1 MANKYQLITELYR
14 TTLLS
19 VTETPQTWKA
29 FLRSACNNY
38 KCPFDE
44 QVLIYAQKPEAT
56 AVLEM
61 EKWNT
66 LFGRWV
72 NKGATGIAVF
82 EERNGR
88 SGLKYYFDVA
98 DTHESRYAKPV
109 PVWQMEQGFETF
121 VAESL
126 ENDFGTLAEKESF
139 PKAVLSAGKNLMA
152 DNISDYLAEIVNTT
166 ADVEI
171 VDRFPKLVENSISY
185 MALSRMGFPAD
196 EYIPDSAFVGIERFD
211 SVKKI
216 NCLGTAVS
224 DIAETELRVVAKTVG
239 QFFAK
244 SPDRAYDESRTEEK
258 TAEERSVAHG
268 SDIQNGE
275 RRADSQP
282 DNTRAGGN
290 ILRQIR
296 TAAEGISEGTQESG
310 IHNAENNLPAD
321 TALGGNGTERQED
334 GRTAHNE
341 NGTGTENQRENERE
355 ESSGMDSG
363 NEQFETLGRGNSPSG
378 ADLQV
383 TELPPFLS
391 EPLIEAIILDDQGRK
406 KSRQEINQFF
416 RNSKD
421 TQEKIEYMKNAYSDT
436 FVELLVD
443 NERIGYRK
451 QPDGLLMWEGSYL
464 SRTSESVFS
473 WGVVTEFFEGYM
485 EKGRHSFAF
494 GAETMP
500 NQAEQLNLFSMPL
513 ETEIT
518 NAIADEEKPIYHAQI
533 PQEVI
538 DKVLYTGERETV
550 PYAVAARYSRDILAE
565 ERIAFLKTVFQ
576 AESGFGMIHEKQQ
589 YTVWFTENGL
599 DISRGKRLRNG
610 FSRTSLSWVEI
621 DKRIETLLEEGTY
634 LSQTELEKAKAF
646 EFSDVSQRLLYLYGD
661 IDQENEENR
670 KYLPIIRG
678 IRNIS
683 GGYPVWEQEL
693 PKLLAEKSSA
703 QAIYEE
709 FQAFAE
715 AYAENRDILR
725 FHYHRV
731 GDLERDLELL
741 TLPKREFTA
750 QQDFQRQCQKFISE
764 NEVEKVLSG
773 GSSISGGKFRIY
785 SYFSYP
791 HSLQEKADFLKKEY
805 GTGGVRYKGFSEN
818 HDAKGIE
825 IKKAYDGI
833 AYDRRFLKWTDVARI
848 VESLVAFNKYMTPK
862 QLEQIPQ
869 YEKEEIAKGIYH
881 FFRSGSDLSAIPF
894 RAEDDYYTATENIVK
909 QLSDTEK
916 VKEILQTM
924 QVVLDGTDTADRHYE
939 SMRKSFETLQKYSL
953 GKFTLFNEKHRAE
966 EKIIPETGAYEEA
979 KIPNKGNSAEAVIE
993 NESRVEAMETLI
1005 GQTVVADGRSFIVES
1020 IHGDRVSLRDTTFQE
1035 STGFPIYRNEPLTFV
1050 KDHIVMEQ
1058 EPLAEVP
1065 QAIEQRFE
1073 KRNYH
1078 ITDTELGTGTPTE
1091 KYQNNI
1097 TAIRLL
1103 KELESENRLA
1113 TAEEQAV
1120 LAKYVGWGG
1129 LAECFSETNRNYAEL
1144 KSLLTEEEFSSARES
1159 TLTAFYTQPTVI
1171 KAIYR
1176 VLSQMGF
1183 ETGNILEPSCGTGNF
1198 LGLLPESM
1206 ENSRIY
1212 GVELDS
1218 ISGRIAKQLY
1228 QKADIRIQGFE
1239 NADFSDSFFDVAIGN
1254 VPFGQFKV
1262 SDKRYEKNN
1271 FLIHDYFFGKALDQ
1285 VRPGGVI
1292 AFITSKGT
1300 MDKENTAV
1308 RKYIAQRAEL
1318 LGAIRLPNNAFKAN
1332 AGTEVTSDILFLQK
1346 RDRIMDIT
1354 PDWVHTGKDENGIS
1368 MNEYFIS
1375 HSQMILGKME
1385 NVSGPFGMEAACLP
1399 FPDKSLEELLHTAVS
1414 EITGRIT
1421 DYERED
1427 LENETVSIPA
1437 DNSVRNF
1444 SYTLVDGEI
1453 YYRENSRMFQADVPK
1468 TAQSR
1473 IKGMIE
1479 LRDCVRELID
1489 MQVNDFSDE
1498 AISGQQKK
1506 LNTLYDAFTER
1517 YGLINSRGNN
1527 TAFSEDSSYFL
1538 LCSLEILDED
1548 RKLKRKADFFTK
1560 RTIRSHKAV
1569 EKTDNA
1575 TEALAVSIGEKAKV
1589 DMAYMQQLTG
1599 KSEEEIFSDLQN
1611 VIFLNPEYEE
1621 GKTAEK
1627 YLTADEYLSGNVREK
1642 LAFAR
1647 IKAQGNEILQTNV
1660 SALEQVQPKDLTAS
1674 EISVRLGATWL
1685 KPDYVKQ
1692 FVFETLSTPRWAQYN
1707 IKVHFSEITGEWR
1720 IEGKNQDR
1728 GNIKATN
1735 TFGTK
1740 RINAYSI
1747 IEETLNLKDVRIFDY
1762 HEDADG
1768 KRTAVLNKQETAIAQ
1783 SKQEA
1788 IKDAFAQW
1796 IWKDHERREDICH
1809 TYNVLFNSNRP
1820 REYDG
1825 SHIVFNGMNP
1835 EITLRKHQVNAIA
1848 HILYGGNTLLAH
1860 CVGAGKTFEMTA
1872 AAMESKRLGLCQKSM
1887 FVVPN
1892 HLTEQWAGEFLQL
1905 YPSANVLV
1913 ATKKDFETA
1922 NRKKFCG
1929 RIATGEYDAVIIGH
1943 SQFEKIPMSAE
1954 RQRIILEQQIAEI
1967 VMGIE
1972 EVKRNRGENFTIKQM
1987 EKTKKNLQAKLNKL
2001 NDQSRKDDVVTFE
2014 ELGVD
2019 RLFIDESHYYKNL
2032 FLSTKMRNVGGI
2044 AQTEAQKSTDL
2055 FMKCCYLDEITDGRG
2070 IVFATG
2076 TPISNSMV
2084 ELYTI
2089 QRYLQYGTLQ
2099 KHRLQHFDS
2108 WASNFGE
2115 TVTAIELSPEG
2126 TGYRTKTRFAKFY
2139 NLPELMSMFKN
2150 IADIQTADMIRLP
2163 VPKANYHNIALKPSE
2178 IQKEMVQELG
2188 ERAERVR
2195 NKMVDSNI
2203 DNMLLI
2209 TNDGRKLALDQR
2221 LINPM
2226 LGDSETSKATAC
2238 AENVFEIWR
2247 KTEESRS
2254 TQMIFCDLS
2263 TPKHDGNFN
2272 VYDDIKKKLTEKGIP
2287 ENEIAYIHNA
2297 KTEMQKKELFNKV
2310 REGTV
2315 RVLMGS
2321 TAKMGA
2327 GTNVQQKLIAL
2338 HHTDCPWRP
2347 SDLQQREGRIIRQGN
2362 ENEEVD
2368 IYSYVTEQ
2376 TFDSYLY
2383 QLVESKQK
2391 FISQIMTSKS
2401 PVRSAEDVDETALNY
2416 AEIKALASGNPL
2428 IKDKMNLDIEVSK
2441 LKMLKSTFL
2450 NQRYALEDK
2459 IIKFFP
2465 TEIAETK
2472 ERLAAY
2478 NEDIKTVKENTRP
2491 NVDGFT
2497 EMELKGTVYSDKKAA
2512 GTELLSLCACKVNAD
2527 RESIGRY
2534 KGLNLDLEFDKFSR
2548 TFVLGMEGKQR
2559 YKVEL
2564 GSDVFGNIQRIDNFL
2579 EALPVRENNCKQKLE
2594 ELEKQLETAKVEV
2607 KKEFEKEDELAEK
2620 SKRLEEL
2627 NVLLNEDNKKND
2639 MQEVSTEK
2647 IEKKNQ
2653 EWER

>member
-29 FLRSACNNY
+29 FLRSACNSY

-82 EERNGR
+82 EEKNGR

-109 PVWQMEQGFETF
+109 PVWQMEQAFEPF

-126 ENDFGTLAEKESF
+126 ENSFGTLAEKESF
-139 PKAVLSAGKNLMA
+139 PQAVLSAGKNLMA
-152 DNISDYLAEIVNTT
+152 DNIADYLAEIVNTT

-171 VDRFPKLVENSISY
+171 VDRFPKFVENSISY
-185 MALSRMGFPAD
+185 MALARMGFPAD
-196 EYIPDSAFVGIERFD
+196 EYIPDSAFAGIARFD

-224 DIAETELRVVAKTVG
+224 DIAETELRVIAKTVG

-244 SPDRAYDESRTEEK
+244 NRDRAYDESGTEEK

-282 DNTRAGGN
+282 DNTTAGRN
-290 ILRQIR
+290 ILREIR
-296 TAAEGISEGTQESG
+296 TAAESISEGTQESG

-341 NGTGTENQRENERE
+341 NGTGTGNQRGNERE
-355 ESSGMDSG
+355 ESFGMDSG
-363 NEQFETLGRGNSPSG
+363 NEQSEALGGGNSPSG

-391 EPLIEAIILDDQGRK
+391 EPLIRAIILDDQGRR

-421 TQEKIEYMKNAYSDT
+421 AQEKIEYMKNAYSDT

-443 NERIGYRK
+443 KERIGYRK

-485 EKGRHSFAF
+485 EKGRHSLAF

-500 NQAEQLNLFSMPL
+500 NQAEQLNLFSMPQ
-513 ETEIT
+513 TEST
-518 NAIADEEKPIYHAQI
+518 NAISDEEKPIYHAKI

-576 AESGFGMIHEKQQ
+576 AESGFGILHEKQQ

-599 DISRGKRLRNG
+599 DLSRGKRLRSG
-610 FSRTSLSWVEI
+610 FLKTSLSWTEI
-621 DKRIETLLEEGTY
+621 DERIETLLQEGTY

-709 FQAFAE
+709 FKIFSQD
-715 AYAENRDILR
+715 YAQNRDILR

-791 HSLQEKADFLKKEY
+791 HSLQEKADFLKNEY
-805 GTGGVRYKGFSEN
+805 STGGVGYKGFSEN

-833 AYDRRFLKWTDVARI
+833 AYDKRFLKWTDVARI

-881 FFRSGSDLSAIPF
+881 FFRSGSDLPAMPF

-924 QVVLDGTDTADRHYE
+924 QVVLDGTDTTDRQYE
-939 SMRKSFETLQKYSL
+939 SMQKGFEALQKYSL
-953 GKFTLFNEKHRAE
+953 GKFTLFNGKHRAE
-966 EKIIPETGAYEEA
+966 EKFVEENIIAEEPKA
-979 KIPNKGNSAEAVIE
+979 IEEKIDTENKTLEINVTESTTE
-993 NESRVEAMETLI
+993 NKVEP
-1005 GQTVVADGRSFIVES
+1005 VSES
-1020 IHGDRVSLRDTTFQE
+1020 IET
-1035 STGFPIYRNEPLTFV
+1035 EPLS
-1050 KDHIVMEQ
+1050 DE
-1058 EPLAEVP
+1058 P
-1065 QAIEQRFE
+1065 QAIEQRVE

-1129 LAECFSETNRNYAEL
+1129 LADCFSETNRNYVEL

-1171 KAIYR
+1171 RAIYR
-1176 VLSQMGF
+1176 GLSQMGF

-1262 SDKRYEKNN
+1262 SDKRYDKNN
-1271 FLIHDYFFGKALDQ
+1271 FLIHDYFFGKALDK

-1300 MDKENTAV
+1300 MDKENIAV

-1368 MNEYFIS
+1368 MNEYFVS
-1375 HSQMILGKME
+1375 NPQMILGKME

-1498 AISGQQKK
+1498 EISGQQKK

-1517 YGLINSRGNN
+1517 NGLINSRGNN

-1548 RKLKRKADFFTK
+1548 RRLKRKADLFTK

-1569 EKTDNA
+1569 EKTDSA

-1589 DMAYMQQLTG
+1589 DMAYMEHLTG

-1647 IKAQGNEILQTNV
+1647 IKAQENEILQTNV

-1796 IWKDHERREDICH
+1796 IWKDHERREDICR

-1943 SQFEKIPMSAE
+1943 SQFEKVPMSAE
-1954 RQRIILEQQIAEI
+1954 RQRTILEQQIAEI

-2044 AQTEAQKSTDL
+2044 AQTEAQKSSDL
-2055 FMKCCYLDEITDGRG
+2055 FMKCRYLDEITDGRG

-2150 IADIQTADMIRLP
+2150 IADIQTADMIKLP
-2163 VPKANYHNIALKPSE
+2163 VPKANYHNIALKPSK

-2209 TNDGRKLALDQR
+2209 
-2221 LINPM
+2221 
-2226 LGDSETSKATAC
+2226 
-2238 AENVFEIWR
+2238 
-2247 KTEESRS
+2247 
-2254 TQMIFCDLS
+2254 
-2263 TPKHDGNFN
+2263 
-2272 VYDDIKKKLTEKGIP
+2272 
-2287 ENEIAYIHNA
+2287 
-2297 KTEMQKKELFNKV
+2297 V
-2310 REGTV
+2310 R
-2315 RVLMGS
+2315 
-2321 TAKMGA
+2321 
-2327 GTNVQQKLIAL
+2327 
-2338 HHTDCPWRP
+2338 C
-2347 SDLQQREGRIIRQGN
+2347 
-2362 ENEEVD
+2362 
-2368 IYSYVTEQ
+2368 
-2376 TFDSYLY
+2376 
-2383 QLVESKQK
+2383 
-2391 FISQIMTSKS
+2391 
-2401 PVRSAEDVDETALNY
+2401 
-2416 AEIKALASGNPL
+2416 
-2428 IKDKMNLDIEVSK
+2428 
-2441 LKMLKSTFL
+2441 
-2450 NQRYALEDK
+2450 
-2459 IIKFFP
+2459 
-2465 TEIAETK
+2465 
-2472 ERLAAY
+2472 
-2478 NEDIKTVKENTRP
+2478 
-2491 NVDGFT
+2491 
-2497 EMELKGTVYSDKKAA
+2497 
-2512 GTELLSLCACKVNAD
+2512 
-2527 RESIGRY
+2527 
-2534 KGLNLDLEFDKFSR
+2534 
-2548 TFVLGMEGKQR
+2548 
-2559 YKVEL
+2559 
-2564 GSDVFGNIQRIDNFL
+2564 
-2579 EALPVRENNCKQKLE
+2579 
-2594 ELEKQLETAKVEV
+2594 
-2607 KKEFEKEDELAEK
+2607 
-2620 SKRLEEL
+2620 
-2627 NVLLNEDNKKND
+2627 
-2639 MQEVSTEK
+2639 
-2647 IEKKNQ
+2647 
-2653 EWER
+2653 

>member
-19 VTETPQTWKA
+19 VTETPQAWKA

-109 PVWQMEQGFETF
+109 PVWQMEQAFEPF

-126 ENDFGTLAEKESF
+126 ENSFGTLAEKESF
-139 PKAVLSAGKNLMA
+139 PQTVLSAGKNLMA
-152 DNISDYLAEIVNTT
+152 DNIADYLAEIVNTT

-185 MALSRMGFPAD
+185 MALARMGVSAD
-196 EYIPDSAFVGIERFD
+196 EYIPDSAFVGIARFD

-244 SPDRAYDESRTEEK
+244 NRDRAYDESRTEEK

-282 DNTRAGGN
+282 DNTTARGSLSG
-290 ILRQIR
+290 QIR
-296 TAAEGISEGTQESG
+296 TAAESISEGTQESG
-310 IHNAENNLPAD
+310 IHNAENNLPTD
-321 TALGGNGTERQED
+321 TALSGNGTERQED

-341 NGTGTENQRENERE
+341 NGTGTGNQRGNERK
-355 ESSGMDSG
+355 ESTGVDSG
-363 NEQFETLGRGNSPSG
+363 NEQFETFGGGNSPSG
-378 ADLQV
+378 ADLQI

-436 FVELLVD
+436 FVELLID
-443 NERIGYRK
+443 KERIGYWK

-485 EKGRHSFAF
+485 EKGRHSLAF

-500 NQAEQLNLFSMPL
+500 NQAEQLNLFSMPS
-513 ETEIT
+513 ETEST
-518 NAIADEEKPIYHAQI
+518 NAIADEEKPIYHAKI
-533 PQEVI
+533 PQEII

-565 ERIAFLKTVFQ
+565 ERIAFLKTAFQ

-599 DISRGKRLRNG
+599 DISQGKRLRSG
-610 FSRTSLSWVEI
+610 FLKTSLSWEEI

-646 EFSDVSQRLLYLYGD
+646 EFFDVSQRLLYLYGD

-709 FQAFAE
+709 FKIFSQD
-715 AYAENRDILR
+715 YAQNRDILR
-725 FHYHRV
+725 FHYHHV

-741 TLPKREFTA
+741 TLQKREFTA

-773 GSSISGGKFRIY
+773 GSSISGGKFRIC

-805 GTGGVRYKGFSEN
+805 GTGGVGYKGFSEN

-833 AYDRRFLKWTDVARI
+833 AYDKRFLKWTDVARI

-881 FFRSGSDLSAIPF
+881 FFRSGSDLPAMPF
-894 RAEDDYYTATENIVK
+894 RAEDDYYTATANIVK

-924 QVVLDGTDTADRHYE
+924 QVVLDGTDTADRQYE
-939 SMRKSFETLQKYSL
+939 SMRKSLENLQKYSL
-953 GKFTLFNEKHRAE
+953 GKFTLFNGKYRAE

-979 KIPNKGNSAEAVIE
+979 KIPNKENSAEAVIE
-993 NESRVEAMETLI
+993 NESRVEAMEMLI

-1020 IHGDRVSLRDTTFQE
+1020 IHGDRASLRDTTFQE

-1065 QAIEQRFE
+1065 QAIEQSVE

-1129 LAECFSETNRNYAEL
+1129 LAECFSETNRNYVEL

-1171 KAIYR
+1171 KAIYQG
-1176 VLSQMGF
+1176 LSQMGF

-1206 ENSRIY
+1206 ENSHIY

-1239 NADFSDSFFDVAIGN
+1239 DTDFSDSFFDVAIGN

-1262 SDKRYEKNN
+1262 SDKRYDKNN

-1300 MDKENTAV
+1300 MDKESTAV

-1332 AGTEVTSDILFLQK
+1332 AGTEVTSDILFLKK

-1375 HSQMILGKME
+1375 HPQMILGKME

-1399 FPDKSLEELLHTAVS
+1399 FPDKSLEELLHIAVS

-1506 LNTLYDAFTER
+1506 LNMLYDAFTER

-1548 RKLKRKADFFTK
+1548 RRLKRKADLFTK

-1569 EKTDNA
+1569 EKTDSA
-1575 TEALAVSIGEKAKV
+1575 TEALAVSIGEKVKV

-1599 KSEEEIFSDLQN
+1599 KSEEELFSDLQN

-1647 IKAQGNEILQTNV
+1647 IKAQENEILQTNV

-1796 IWKDHERREDICH
+1796 IWKDHERREDICR

-1954 RQRIILEQQIAEI
+1954 RQRTILDQQIAEI

-1987 EKTKKNLQAKLNKL
+1987 EKTRKSLQAKLNKL

-2044 AQTEAQKSTDL
+2044 AQTEAQKSSDL
-2055 FMKCCYLDEITDGRG
+2055 FMKCRYLDEITGGRG

-2247 KTEESRS
+2247 KTEVSRS

-2263 TPKHDGNFN
+2263 TPKNDGSFN
-2272 VYDDIKKKLTEKGIP
+2272 IYDDIKNKLIQKGIP

-2310 REGTV
+2310 REGNV

-2338 HHTDCPWRP
+2338 HHTACPWRP

-2362 ENEEVD
+2362 ENEEIE

-2441 LKMLKSTFL
+2441 LKMLKATFL

-2459 IIKFFP
+2459 IIKYFP
-2465 TEIAETK
+2465 VEIAETK

-2491 NVDGFT
+2491 NVDGFIP
-2497 EMELKGTVYSDKKAA
+2497 MELKGTVYSNKKVA
-2512 GTELLSLCACKVNAD
+2512 GTELLSICTCKVNAG
-2527 RESIGRY
+2527 RESIGSY
-2534 KGLNLDLEFDKFSR
+2534 KGLRLDLEFDKFSR
-2548 TFVLGMEGKQR
+2548 TFVIGMEGKQR

-2627 NVLLNEDNKKND
+2627 NVLLNEDNKKVLV
-2639 MQEVSTEK
+2639 EEK
-2647 IEKKNQ
+2647 AEKQKLPAY
-2653 EWER
+2653 ER

>member
-19 VTETPQTWKA
+19 VTETPQAWKA

-82 EERNGR
+82 EEKNGR

-109 PVWQMEQGFETF
+109 PVWQMEQAFEAY

-126 ENDFGTLAEKESF
+126 ENNFGTLAEKESF
-139 PKAVLSAGKNLMA
+139 PQAVLSAGKNLMA
-152 DNISDYLAEIVNTT
+152 NNIADYLAEIVNTT
-166 ADVEI
+166 AAVEI

-185 MALSRMGFPAD
+185 MALARMGFPAD
-196 EYIPDSAFVGIERFD
+196 EYIPDSAFAGIEHFD
-211 SVKKI
+211 SVRKI

-224 DIAETELRVVAKTVG
+224 DIAETELRVIAKTITR
-239 QFFAK
+239 FFAK
-244 SPDRAYDESRTEEK
+244 NRDRAYDESRTEEK

-268 SDIQNGE
+268 SDIQDGE

-282 DNTRAGGN
+282 DDTAAGGS
-290 ILRQIR
+290 LSGQIH
-296 TAAEGISEGTQESG
+296 TAAESISEGTQESG

-341 NGTGTENQRENERE
+341 NGTGTENQRGNERK
-355 ESSGMDSG
+355 ESTGVDSG
-363 NEQFETLGRGNSPSG
+363 NEQFETFGGGNSPSG
-378 ADLQV
+378 VDLQV

-391 EPLIEAIILDDQGRK
+391 EPLIRAIILDDQGRK

-416 RNSKD
+416 RNTKD

-436 FVELLVD
+436 FVELLID
-443 NERIGYRK
+443 KERIGYRK

-485 EKGRHSFAF
+485 EKGRHSLAF

-500 NQAEQLNLFSMPL
+500 NQAEQLNLFSMPS

-518 NAIADEEKPIYHAQI
+518 NVIADEEKPIYHAKI

-565 ERIAFLKTVFQ
+565 ERVAFLKTVFQ
-576 AESGFGMIHEKQQ
+576 AESGFGILHEKQQ

-599 DISRGKRLRNG
+599 DISQGKRLRSG
-610 FSRTSLSWVEI
+610 FLKTSLSWAEI

-709 FQAFAE
+709 FKIFSQD
-715 AYAENRDILR
+715 YAQNRDILR

-805 GTGGVRYKGFSEN
+805 GTGGVGYKGFSEN

-881 FFRSGSDLSAIPF
+881 FFRRGSDLPAIPF
-894 RAEDDYYTATENIVK
+894 RAEEDYYTATENMVK

-924 QVVLDGTDTADRHYE
+924 RVVLDGTDTADRHYE
-939 SMRKSFETLQKYSL
+939 SMQKSFEALQKYSL
-953 GKFTLFNEKHRAE
+953 EKFTLFNGKHRAE
-966 EKIIPETGAYEEA
+966 EKIIPETGAHEET
-979 KIPNKGNSAEAVIE
+979 KIPNKENSVEAVIE

-1020 IHGDRVSLRDTTFQE
+1020 IHGDRASLRDTTFQE

-1065 QAIEQRFE
+1065 QAIEQRAE

-1129 LAECFSETNRNYAEL
+1129 LAECFSETNRNYGEL

-1176 VLSQMGF
+1176 GLSQMGF

-1262 SDKRYEKNN
+1262 SDKRYDKNN
-1271 FLIHDYFFGKALDQ
+1271 FLIHDYFFGKALDK

-1375 HSQMILGKME
+1375 HPQMILGKME

-1796 IWKDHERREDICH
+1796 IWKDHERREDICR

-1954 RQRIILEQQIAEI
+1954 RQRTILEQQIAEI

-2044 AQTEAQKSTDL
+2044 AQTEAQKSSDL
-2055 FMKCCYLDEITDGRG
+2055 FMKCRYLDEITGGRG

-2150 IADIQTADMIRLP
+2150 IADIQTADMIKLP
-2163 VPKANYHNIALKPSE
+2163 VPKAKYHNIALKPSE
-2178 IQKEMVQELG
+2178 LQKEMVQELG

-2247 KTEESRS
+2247 KTAESKS

-2263 TPKHDGNFN
+2263 TPKNDGSFN
-2272 VYDDIKKKLTEKGIP
+2272 IYDDIKNKLIQKGIP

-2459 IIKFFP
+2459 IIKYFP
-2465 TEIAETK
+2465 VEIAETK

-2497 EMELKGTVYSDKKAA
+2497 PMELKGTVYSDKKAA

-2527 RESIGRY
+2527 RESIGSY
-2534 KGLNLDLEFDKFSR
+2534 KGLRLDLEFDKFSR
-2548 TFVLGMEGKQR
+2548 TFILGMEGKQR

-2564 GSDVFGNIQRIDNFL
+2564 GSDVFGNIQRMDNFL

-2607 KKEFEKEDELAEK
+2607 TKEFEKEDELAEK

-2627 NVLLNEDNKKND
+2627 NVLLNEDNKKVLV
-2639 MQEVSTEK
+2639 EEK
-2647 IEKKNQ
+2647 AEKQKLPAY
-2653 EWER
+2653 ER

>member
-19 VTETPQTWKA
+19 VTETPQAWKA

-38 KCPFDE
+38 KCSFDE

-126 ENDFGTLAEKESF
+126 ENNFGTLAEKESF
-139 PKAVLSAGKNLMA
+139 PQAVLSAGKNLMA
-152 DNISDYLAEIVNTT
+152 DNIADYLAEIVNTT

-185 MALSRMGFPAD
+185 MALARMGVSAD
-196 EYIPDSAFVGIERFD
+196 EYIPDSAFAGIARFD

-244 SPDRAYDESRTEEK
+244 NRDRAYDESRTEEK

-296 TAAEGISEGTQESG
+296 TTSESISEGTQESG
-310 IHNAENNLPAD
+310 IHNSENDLPTD
-321 TALGGNGTERQED
+321 TALGENGTERQDD

-341 NGTGTENQRENERE
+341 NGTGTENQRGNERE
-355 ESSGMDSG
+355 ESFGVGGG
-363 NEQFETLGRGNSPSG
+363 NEQSETFGGGNSPSG

-406 KSRQEINQFF
+406 KSRQAINQFF
-416 RNSKD
+416 RNTKD

-443 NERIGYRK
+443 KERIGYRK

-473 WGVVTEFFEGYM
+473 WGMVTEFYEGYT
-485 EKGRHSFAF
+485 EKGRHSLSF

-500 NQAEQLNLFSMPL
+500 NQAEQLDLFSMPTIT
-513 ETEIT
+513 ET
-518 NAIADEEKPIYHAQI
+518 HAENNTSAETQQPLFNI
-533 PQEVI
+533 QTPQEVI
-538 DKVLYTGERETV
+538 DKALYTGESETV
-550 PYAVAARYSRDILAE
+550 PYSVVSKYSSNVSHE
-565 ERIAFLKTVFQ
+565 ERIRLLKIAFKPDT
-576 AESGFGMIHEKQQ
+576 GFGIVHENQK
-589 YTVWFTENGL
+589 YTVWFNDNGL
-599 DISRGKRLRNG
+599 DISQGKRLQGG
-610 FSRTSLSWVEI
+610 FLKTSLSWVEM
-621 DKRIETLLEEGTY
+621 DKRIETLLQEGTY
-634 LSQTELEKAKAF
+634 LSQTELDKTKAF
-646 EFSDVSQRLLYLYGD
+646 EFLDISKRLLYICSD
-661 IDQENEENR
+661 IDHDNEENR
-670 KYLPIIRG
+670 KYLPIING
-678 IRNIS
+678 IQRIS

-693 PKLLAEKSSA
+693 PKLLAEESSA

-709 FQAFAE
+709 FKIFSQD
-715 AYAENRDILR
+715 YAQNRDILR
-725 FHYHRV
+725 FHYHHV

-741 TLPKREFTA
+741 TLQKREFTA

-773 GSSISGGKFRIY
+773 GSSISGGKFRIC

-805 GTGGVRYKGFSEN
+805 GTGGVGYKGFSEN

-833 AYDRRFLKWTDVARI
+833 AYDKRFLKWTDVARI

-881 FFRSGSDLSAIPF
+881 FFRSGSDLPAMPF
-894 RAEDDYYTATENIVK
+894 RAEDDYYTATANIVK

-924 QVVLDGTDTADRHYE
+924 QVVLDGTDTADRQYE
-939 SMRKSFETLQKYSL
+939 SMRKSLENLQKYSL
-953 GKFTLFNEKHRAE
+953 GKFTLFNGKYRAE

-979 KIPNKGNSAEAVIE
+979 KIPNKENSAEAVIE
-993 NESRVEAMETLI
+993 NESRVEAMEMLI

-1020 IHGDRVSLRDTTFQE
+1020 IHGDRASLRDTTFQE

-1065 QAIEQRFE
+1065 QAIEQRVE

-1097 TAIRLL
+1097 AAIRLL

-1129 LAECFSETNRNYAEL
+1129 LAECFSETNRNYVEL

-1171 KAIYR
+1171 KAIYQG
-1176 VLSQMGF
+1176 LSQMGF

-1206 ENSRIY
+1206 ENSHIY

-1239 NADFSDSFFDVAIGN
+1239 DTDFSDSFFDVAIGN

-1262 SDKRYEKNN
+1262 SDKRYDKNN

-1300 MDKENTAV
+1300 MDKESTAV

-1332 AGTEVTSDILFLQK
+1332 AGTEVTSDILFLKK

-1375 HSQMILGKME
+1375 HPQMILGKME

-1399 FPDKSLEELLHTAVS
+1399 FPDKSLEELLHIAVS

-1506 LNTLYDAFTER
+1506 LNTLYDAFTEK

-1548 RKLKRKADFFTK
+1548 RRLKRKADLFTK

-1569 EKTDNA
+1569 EKTDSA

-1642 LAFAR
+1642 LAFAK
-1647 IKAQGNEILQTNV
+1647 IKVQENEILQTNV

-1762 HEDADG
+1762 HKDADG

-1796 IWKDHERREDICH
+1796 IWKDHERREDICR

-1954 RQRIILEQQIAEI
+1954 RQRTILEQQIAEI

-1987 EKTKKNLQAKLNKL
+1987 EKTRKSLQAKLNKL

-2044 AQTEAQKSTDL
+2044 AQTEAQKSSDL
-2055 FMKCCYLDEITDGRG
+2055 FMKCRYLDEITGGRG

-2247 KTEESRS
+2247 KTEVSRS

-2263 TPKHDGNFN
+2263 TPKNDGSFN
-2272 VYDDIKKKLTEKGIP
+2272 IYDDIKNKLIQKGIP

-2310 REGTV
+2310 REGNV

-2362 ENEEVD
+2362 ENEEIE

-2441 LKMLKSTFL
+2441 LKMLKATFL

-2459 IIKFFP
+2459 IIKYFP
-2465 TEIAETK
+2465 VEIAETK

-2491 NVDGFT
+2491 NVDGFIP
-2497 EMELKGTVYSDKKAA
+2497 MELKGTVYSNKKVA
-2512 GTELLSLCACKVNAD
+2512 GTELLSICTCKVNAG
-2527 RESIGRY
+2527 RESIGSY
-2534 KGLNLDLEFDKFSR
+2534 KGLRLDLEFDKFSR
-2548 TFVLGMEGKQR
+2548 TFVIGMEGKQR

-2627 NVLLNEDNKKND
+2627 NVLLNEDNKKVLV
-2639 MQEVSTEK
+2639 EEK
-2647 IEKKNQ
+2647 AEKQKLPVY
-2653 EWER
+2653 ER

>member
-19 VTETPQTWKA
+19 VTETPQAWKA

-109 PVWQMEQGFETF
+109 PVWQMEQGFEAYVT
-121 VAESL
+121 ESL
-126 ENDFGTLAEKESF
+126 ENSFGTLAEKESF
-139 PKAVLSAGKNLMA
+139 PQAVLSAGKNLMA
-152 DNISDYLAEIVNTT
+152 DNIADYLAEIVNTT

-185 MALSRMGFPAD
+185 MALARMGVSAD
-196 EYIPDSAFVGIERFD
+196 EYIPDSAFAGIARFD

-224 DIAETELRVVAKTVG
+224 DIAETELRVIAKTVG

-244 SPDRAYDESRTEEK
+244 NRDRAYDESRTEEK

-282 DNTRAGGN
+282 DNTTAGGN
-290 ILRQIR
+290 ILGQIR

-341 NGTGTENQRENERE
+341 NGTEAGNQRGNERE

-363 NEQFETLGRGNSPSG
+363 NEQFEAFGGGNSPSG

-391 EPLIEAIILDDQGRK
+391 EPLIRAIILDDQGRR

-451 QPDGLLMWEGSYL
+451 QSDGLLMWEGSYL

-485 EKGRHSFAF
+485 EKGRHSLAF

-500 NQAEQLNLFSMPL
+500 NQAEQLDIFSML
-513 ETEIT
+513 TITDTSAENSISTEMSVV
-518 NAIADEEKPIYHAQI
+518 YHAKI

-538 DKVLYTGERETV
+538 DKALYTGESETV

-576 AESGFGMIHEKQQ
+576 AESGFGILHEKQQ

-610 FSRTSLSWVEI
+610 FSRTSLSWADM
-621 DKRIETLLEEGTY
+621 DKRIETLLQEGTY
-634 LSQTELEKAKAF
+634 LSREEMEKAKAF

-709 FQAFAE
+709 FKIFSQD
-715 AYAENRDILR
+715 YDQNRDILR

-773 GSSISGGKFRIY
+773 GSSISGGKLRIY

-805 GTGGVRYKGFSEN
+805 GTGGVGYKGLSEN

-881 FFRSGSDLSAIPF
+881 FFRSGSDLPAIPF

-924 QVVLDGTDTADRHYE
+924 RVVLDGTDTTDRHYE
-939 SMRKSFETLQKYSL
+939 SMQRSFENLQKYSI
-953 GKFTLFNEKHRAE
+953 GKFTLFNGNHRVE
-966 EKIIPETGAYEEA
+966 EKTVAENTVTEEPRVTEEKEDVENSILEPDTGEIISESVEKETFIDEVQATE
-979 KIPNKGNSAEAVIE
+979 
-993 NESRVEAMETLI
+993 
-1005 GQTVVADGRSFIVES
+1005 QTV
-1020 IHGDRVSLRDTTFQE
+1020 
-1035 STGFPIYRNEPLTFV
+1035 
-1050 KDHIVMEQ
+1050 
-1058 EPLAEVP
+1058 
-1065 QAIEQRFE
+1065 E

-1129 LAECFSETNRNYAEL
+1129 LADCFSETNRNYGEL

-1262 SDKRYEKNN
+1262 SDKRYDKNN
-1271 FLIHDYFFGKALDQ
+1271 FLIHDYFFGKALDK

-1375 HSQMILGKME
+1375 HPQMILGKME

-1517 YGLINSRGNN
+1517 YGLLNSRGNN

-1569 EKTDNA
+1569 EKTDSA

-1647 IKAQGNEILQTNV
+1647 IKAQENEILQTNV

-1825 SHIVFNGMNP
+1825 RHIVFNGMNP

-1905 YPSANVLV
+1905 YPSANILV

-1954 RQRIILEQQIAEI
+1954 RQRTILEQQIAEI

-1987 EKTKKNLQAKLNKL
+1987 EKTRKSLQAKLNKL

-2014 ELGVD
+2014 ELGAD

-2044 AQTEAQKSTDL
+2044 AQTEAQKSSDL
-2055 FMKCCYLDEITDGRG
+2055 FMKCRYLDEITGGRG

-2126 TGYRTKTRFAKFY
+2126 YT
-2139 NLPELMSMFKN
+2139 L
-2150 IADIQTADMIRLP
+2150 
-2163 VPKANYHNIALKPSE
+2163 V
-2178 IQKEMVQELG
+2178 
-2188 ERAERVR
+2188 
-2195 NKMVDSNI
+2195 
-2203 DNMLLI
+2203 
-2209 TNDGRKLALDQR
+2209 GR
-2221 LINPM
+2221 
-2226 LGDSETSKATAC
+2226 
-2238 AENVFEIWR
+2238 
-2247 KTEESRS
+2247 
-2254 TQMIFCDLS
+2254 
-2263 TPKHDGNFN
+2263 
-2272 VYDDIKKKLTEKGIP
+2272 
-2287 ENEIAYIHNA
+2287 
-2297 KTEMQKKELFNKV
+2297 
-2310 REGTV
+2310 
-2315 RVLMGS
+2315 
-2321 TAKMGA
+2321 
-2327 GTNVQQKLIAL
+2327 
-2338 HHTDCPWRP
+2338 
-2347 SDLQQREGRIIRQGN
+2347 
-2362 ENEEVD
+2362 
-2368 IYSYVTEQ
+2368 
-2376 TFDSYLY
+2376 
-2383 QLVESKQK
+2383 
-2391 FISQIMTSKS
+2391 
-2401 PVRSAEDVDETALNY
+2401 
-2416 AEIKALASGNPL
+2416 
-2428 IKDKMNLDIEVSK
+2428 
-2441 LKMLKSTFL
+2441 
-2450 NQRYALEDK
+2450 
-2459 IIKFFP
+2459 
-2465 TEIAETK
+2465 
-2472 ERLAAY
+2472 
-2478 NEDIKTVKENTRP
+2478 
-2491 NVDGFT
+2491 
-2497 EMELKGTVYSDKKAA
+2497 
-2512 GTELLSLCACKVNAD
+2512 
-2527 RESIGRY
+2527 
-2534 KGLNLDLEFDKFSR
+2534 
-2548 TFVLGMEGKQR
+2548 
-2559 YKVEL
+2559 
-2564 GSDVFGNIQRIDNFL
+2564 
-2579 EALPVRENNCKQKLE
+2579 
-2594 ELEKQLETAKVEV
+2594 
-2607 KKEFEKEDELAEK
+2607 
-2620 SKRLEEL
+2620 
-2627 NVLLNEDNKKND
+2627 
-2639 MQEVSTEK
+2639 
-2647 IEKKNQ
+2647 
-2653 EWER
+2653 

>member
-19 VTETPQTWKA
+19 VTETPQAWKA

-82 EERNGR
+82 EEKNGR

-98 DTHESRYAKPV
+98 DTHESRHAKPV
-109 PVWQMEQGFETF
+109 PIWQMEQAFETS

-126 ENDFGTLAEKESF
+126 ENNFGTLAEKESF
-139 PKAVLSAGKNLMA
+139 PQAVLSASKNLMA
-152 DNISDYLAEIVNTT
+152 DNIADYLVELVNTT
-166 ADVEI
+166 ADVET
-171 VDRFPKLVENSISY
+171 VDSFPKLVENSISY
-185 MALSRMGFPAD
+185 MALCRMGFPAD
-196 EYIPDSAFVGIERFD
+196 EYIPDSAFAGIEHFD
-211 SVKKI
+211 SVRKI

-224 DIAETELRVVAKTVG
+224 DIAEIELRVVARTVG

-244 SPDRAYDESRTEEK
+244 NRDRAYDESRTEEK
-258 TAEERSVAHG
+258 AAEERSVAHG

-275 RRADSQP
+275 RRADSKS
-282 DNTRAGGN
+282 DNTTAGGN

-296 TAAEGISEGTQESG
+296 TVAESISEGTQESG
-310 IHNAENNLPAD
+310 IYNAENNLSVD
-321 TALGGNGTERQED
+321 TALSGNGTERQED
-334 GRTAHNE
+334 VRTDYDE
-341 NGTGTENQRENERE
+341 NGTGAENHRGNERE
-355 ESSGMDSG
+355 ESFGMDSS
-363 NEQFETLGRGNSPSG
+363 NEQSETFRGGNSPSG

-383 TELPPFLS
+383 TELPSFLS
-391 EPLIEAIILDDQGRK
+391 EPLIRAIILDDRGRN

-416 RNSKD
+416 RKTKD

-436 FVELLVD
+436 FTELLVD

-473 WGVVTEFFEGYM
+473 WGIVTEFFEGYT
-485 EKGRHSFAF
+485 EKGSHSLSF

-500 NQAEQLNLFSMPL
+500 NQAEQLDLFSMPMANEDTNTTVV
-513 ETEIT
+513 ETQPLF
-518 NAIADEEKPIYHAQI
+518 NVQI

-538 DKVLYTGERETV
+538 DKALYTGESETV
-550 PYAVAARYSRDILAE
+550 PYSVISKYSNNVSQE
-565 ERIAFLKTVFQ
+565 ERIRLLKTAFKPDT
-576 AESGFGMIHEKQQ
+576 GFGIIHEKEK
-589 YTVWFTENGL
+589 YTAWFTEDGL
-599 DISRGKRLRNG
+599 EVSQGKRLRNNALL
-610 FSRTSLSWVEI
+610 RESLSWAEM
-621 DKRIETLLEEGTY
+621 DERIETLLQEGTY

-646 EFSDVSQRLLYLYGD
+646 EFLDISKRLLYICSD
-661 IDQENEENR
+661 IDHDNEENR
-670 KYLPIIRG
+670 KYLPIING
-678 IRNIS
+678 IQRIS

-693 PKLLAEKSSA
+693 PKLLAEKTSA

-709 FQAFAE
+709 FQTFAE

-731 GDLERDLELL
+731 GELERDLELL

-750 QQDFQRQCQKFISE
+750 QQDFQRQCPKFISE
-764 NEVEKVLSG
+764 NEVEEVLSG

-791 HSLQEKADFLKKEY
+791 HSLQEKANFLKNEY
-805 GTGGVRYKGFSEN
+805 GTGGVGYQGFSEN
-818 HDAKGIE
+818 HDSKGIE
-825 IKKAYDGI
+825 IEKSYDGI
-833 AYDRRFLKWTDVARI
+833 MYDRRFLKWTDVAKI
-848 VESLVAFNKYMTPK
+848 VESMVAFNKYMTPK

-869 YEKEEIAKGIYH
+869 YEKEQIAIGIYH
-881 FFRSGSDLSAIPF
+881 FFKSGVVSTAMPF
-894 RAEDDYYTATENIVK
+894 HAEDDYYTATANIIN
-909 QLSDTEK
+909 QLSDKEK
-916 VKEILQTM
+916 VKEVLQTM
-924 QVVLDGTDTADRHYE
+924 QGVLGGTDTTDRHYE
-939 SMRKSFETLQKYSL
+939 SMQKSFENLQKYSL
-953 GKFTLFNEKHRAE
+953 GKFTLFNGKHRAE
-966 EKIIPETGAYEEA
+966 EKIVTENVITEESKSVEEKPDTDNNISEINVTESTTENKVEPVSEPTETEPLLDE
-979 KIPNKGNSAEAVIE
+979 PQLTE
-993 NESRVEAMETLI
+993 
-1005 GQTVVADGRSFIVES
+1005 QTVER
-1020 IHGDRVSLRDTTFQE
+1020 LN
-1035 STGFPIYRNEPLTFV
+1035 YR
-1050 KDHIVMEQ
+1050 
-1058 EPLAEVP
+1058 
-1065 QAIEQRFE
+1065 
-1073 KRNYH
+1073 
-1078 ITDTELGTGTPTE
+1078 ITDNELGIGTPTE

-1097 TAIRLL
+1097 AAIRLL

-1129 LAECFSETNRNYAEL
+1129 LADCFSETNRNYVEL
-1144 KSLLTEEEFSSARES
+1144 KSLLTEDEFSSARES
-1159 TLTAFYTQPTVI
+1159 TLTAFYTQPMVI
-1171 KAIYR
+1171 KAIYQ

-1198 LGLLPESM
+1198 MGLLPESM
-1206 ENSRIY
+1206 ENSCIY

-1218 ISGRIAKQLY
+1218 ISGRMAKQLY

-1239 NADFSDSFFDVAIGN
+1239 NTDFSDSFFDVAIGN

-1262 SDKRYEKNN
+1262 SDKRYDKNN
-1271 FLIHDYFFGKALDQ
+1271 FLIHDYFFGKALDK

-1332 AGTEVTSDILFLQK
+1332 AGTEVTSDIIFLQK

-1354 PDWVHTGKDENGIS
+1354 PDWVHTGKDENGIP
-1368 MNEYFIS
+1368 MNEYFVS
-1375 HSQMILGKME
+1375 NSQMILGTME
-1385 NVSGPFGMEAACLP
+1385 NVSGQFGTETACLP

-1414 EITGRIT
+1414 NITGRIT

-1427 LENETVSIPA
+1427 LDNEDNFLPA
-1437 DNSVRNF
+1437 DENVRNF

-1453 YYRENSRMFQADVPK
+1453 YYRENSRMFRSDAPK

-1498 AISGQQKK
+1498 AISEQQKK
-1506 LNTLYDAFTER
+1506 LNTLYDAFTEK

-1538 LCSLEILDED
+1538 LCSLEILDEEG
-1548 RKLKRKADFFTK
+1548 RLKRKADFFTK
-1560 RTIRSHKAV
+1560 RTIQSHKAV
-1569 EKTDNA
+1569 EKTESA

-1589 DMAYMQQLTG
+1589 DMAYMEHLTG
-1599 KSEEEIFSDLQN
+1599 KSEEEIFSDLRN
-1611 VIFLNPEYEE
+1611 VIFLNPLYSNTSSE
-1621 GKTAEK
+1621 EK

-1642 LAFAR
+1642 LAFAKV
-1647 IKAQGNEILQTNV
+1647 KAQENEVFQVNV

-1692 FVFETLSTPRWAQYN
+1692 FVFETLSTPRWGQYN

-1905 YPSANVLV
+1905 YPSANILV

-1929 RIATGEYDAVIIGH
+1929 RIATGDYDAVIIGH

-1954 RQRIILEQQIAEI
+1954 RQRTILEQQIAEI

-1987 EKTKKNLQAKLNKL
+1987 EKTRKSLQTKLNKL

-2044 AQTEAQKSTDL
+2044 VQTEAQKSSDL
-2055 FMKCCYLDEITDGRG
+2055 FMKCRYLDEITDGRG
-2070 IVFATG
+2070 VVFATG

-2099 KHRLQHFDS
+2099 KHKLQHFDS

-2150 IADIQTADMIRLP
+2150 IADIQTADMIKLP

-2238 AENVFEIWR
+2238 AENVFEIWK
-2247 KTEESRS
+2247 KTAENRS

-2263 TPKHDGNFN
+2263 TPKNDGSFN
-2272 VYDDIKKKLTEKGIP
+2272 VYDDIKKKLKEKGIP

-2315 RVLMGS
+2315 RVLIGS

-2338 HHTDCPWRP
+2338 HHIDCPWRP

-2362 ENEEVD
+2362 ENKEVD

-2450 NQRYALEDK
+2450 NQKYALEDK

-2465 TEIAETK
+2465 TEIAEAR
-2472 ERLAAY
+2472 ERLVSY
-2478 NEDIKTVKENTRP
+2478 GEDIKTVKENTRP
-2491 NVDGFT
+2491 NADGFT
-2497 EMELKGTVYSDKKAA
+2497 PMELKGTVYNDKKEA
-2512 GTELLSLCACKVNAD
+2512 GTELLSICSSKVNAD
-2527 RESIGRY
+2527 RESIGNY
-2534 KGLNLDLEFDKFSR
+2534 KGLHLDLEFDKFSR

-2564 GSDVFGNIQRIDNFL
+2564 GNDVFGNIQRIDNFL

-2607 KKEFEKEDELAEK
+2607 KKEFEKEDELNQK

-2627 NVLLNEDNKKND
+2627 NVLLNEDNKKTVAP
-2639 MQEVSTEK
+2639 EVDTEK
-2647 IEKKNQ
+2647 SEKKNQ
-2653 EWER
+2653 ERER

>member
-19 VTETPQTWKA
+19 VTETPQAWKA

-38 KCPFDE
+38 KCSFDE

-126 ENDFGTLAEKESF
+126 ENNFGTLAEKESF
-139 PKAVLSAGKNLMA
+139 PQAVLSAGKNLMA
-152 DNISDYLAEIVNTT
+152 DNIADYLAEIVNTT

-185 MALSRMGFPAD
+185 MALARMGVSAD
-196 EYIPDSAFVGIERFD
+196 EYIPDSAFAGIARFD

-244 SPDRAYDESRTEEK
+244 NRDRAYDESRTEEK

-296 TAAEGISEGTQESG
+296 TTSESISEGTQESG
-310 IHNAENNLPAD
+310 IHNSENDLPTD
-321 TALGGNGTERQED
+321 TALGENGTERQDD

-341 NGTGTENQRENERE
+341 NGTGTENQRGNERE
-355 ESSGMDSG
+355 ESFGVGGG
-363 NEQFETLGRGNSPSG
+363 NEQSETFGGGNSPSG

-406 KSRQEINQFF
+406 KSRQAINQFF
-416 RNSKD
+416 RNTKD

-443 NERIGYRK
+443 KERIGYRK

-473 WGVVTEFFEGYM
+473 WGMVTEFYEGYT
-485 EKGRHSFAF
+485 EKGRHSLSF

-500 NQAEQLNLFSMPL
+500 NQAEQLDLFSMPTIT
-513 ETEIT
+513 ET
-518 NAIADEEKPIYHAQI
+518 HAENNTSAETQQPLFNI
-533 PQEVI
+533 QTPQEVI
-538 DKVLYTGERETV
+538 DKALYTGESETV
-550 PYAVAARYSRDILAE
+550 PYSVVSKYSSNVSHE
-565 ERIAFLKTVFQ
+565 ERIRLLKIAFKPDT
-576 AESGFGMIHEKQQ
+576 GFGIVHENQK
-589 YTVWFTENGL
+589 YTVWFNDNGL
-599 DISRGKRLRNG
+599 DISQGKRLQGG
-610 FSRTSLSWVEI
+610 FLKTSLSWVEM
-621 DKRIETLLEEGTY
+621 DKRIETLLQEGTY
-634 LSQTELEKAKAF
+634 LSQTELDKTKAF
-646 EFSDVSQRLLYLYGD
+646 EFLDISKRLLYICSD
-661 IDQENEENR
+661 IDHDNEENR
-670 KYLPIIRG
+670 KYLPIING
-678 IRNIS
+678 IQRIS

-693 PKLLAEKSSA
+693 PKLLAEESSA

-709 FQAFAE
+709 FKIFSQD
-715 AYAENRDILR
+715 YAQNRDILR
-725 FHYHRV
+725 FHYHHV

-741 TLPKREFTA
+741 TLQKREFTA

-773 GSSISGGKFRIY
+773 GSSISGGKFRIC

-805 GTGGVRYKGFSEN
+805 GTGGVGYKGFSEN

-833 AYDRRFLKWTDVARI
+833 AYDKRFLKWTDVARI

-881 FFRSGSDLSAIPF
+881 FFRSGSDLPAMPF
-894 RAEDDYYTATENIVK
+894 RAEDDYYTATANIVK

-924 QVVLDGTDTADRHYE
+924 QVVLDGTDTADRQYE
-939 SMRKSFETLQKYSL
+939 SMRKSLENLQKYSL
-953 GKFTLFNEKHRAE
+953 GKFTLFNGKYRAE

-979 KIPNKGNSAEAVIE
+979 KIPNKENSAEAVIE
-993 NESRVEAMETLI
+993 NESRVEAMEMLI

-1020 IHGDRVSLRDTTFQE
+1020 IHGDRASLRDTTFQE

-1065 QAIEQRFE
+1065 QAIEQRVE

-1129 LAECFSETNRNYAEL
+1129 LAECFSETNRNYVEL

-1171 KAIYR
+1171 KAIYQG
-1176 VLSQMGF
+1176 LSQMGF

-1206 ENSRIY
+1206 ENSHIY

-1239 NADFSDSFFDVAIGN
+1239 DTDFSDSFFDVAIGN

-1262 SDKRYEKNN
+1262 SDKRYDKNN

-1300 MDKENTAV
+1300 MDKESTAV

-1332 AGTEVTSDILFLQK
+1332 AGTEVTSDILFLKK

-1375 HSQMILGKME
+1375 HPQMILGKME

-1399 FPDKSLEELLHTAVS
+1399 FPDKSLEELLHIAVS

-1506 LNTLYDAFTER
+1506 LNTLYDAFTEK

-1548 RKLKRKADFFTK
+1548 RRLKRKADLFTK

-1569 EKTDNA
+1569 EKTDSA

-1599 KSEEEIFSDLQN
+1599 KSEEEIFSDLQK

-1642 LAFAR
+1642 LAFAK
-1647 IKAQGNEILQTNV
+1647 IKVQENEILQTNV

-1762 HEDADG
+1762 HKDADG

-1796 IWKDHERREDICH
+1796 IWKDHERREDICR

-1954 RQRIILEQQIAEI
+1954 RQRTILEQQIAEI

-1987 EKTKKNLQAKLNKL
+1987 EKTRKSLQAKLNKL

-2044 AQTEAQKSTDL
+2044 AQTEAQKSSDL
-2055 FMKCCYLDEITDGRG
+2055 FMKCRYLDEITGGRG

-2247 KTEESRS
+2247 KTEVSRS

-2263 TPKHDGNFN
+2263 TPKNDGSFN
-2272 VYDDIKKKLTEKGIP
+2272 IYDDIKNKLIQKGIP

-2310 REGTV
+2310 REGNV

-2362 ENEEVD
+2362 ENEEIE

-2441 LKMLKSTFL
+2441 LKMLKATFL

-2459 IIKFFP
+2459 IIKYFP
-2465 TEIAETK
+2465 VEIAETK

-2491 NVDGFT
+2491 NVDGFIP
-2497 EMELKGTVYSDKKAA
+2497 MELKGTVYSNKKVA
-2512 GTELLSLCACKVNAD
+2512 GTELLSICTCKVNAG
-2527 RESIGRY
+2527 RESIGSY
-2534 KGLNLDLEFDKFSR
+2534 KGLRLDLEFDKFSR
-2548 TFVLGMEGKQR
+2548 TFVIGMEGKQR

-2627 NVLLNEDNKKND
+2627 NVLLNEDNKKVLV
-2639 MQEVSTEK
+2639 EEK
-2647 IEKKNQ
+2647 AEKQKLPVY
-2653 EWER
+2653 ER

>member
-19 VTETPQTWKA
+19 VTETPQAWKA

-98 DTHESRYAKPV
+98 DTHESRHTKPV
-109 PVWQMEQGFETF
+109 PVWQMEQAFETS

-126 ENDFGTLAEKESF
+126 ENNFGTLAEKESF
-139 PKAVLSAGKNLMA
+139 PQAVLSAGKNLMA

-185 MALSRMGFPAD
+185 MAFARMGVSAD
-196 EYIPDSAFVGIERFD
+196 EYIPDSAFAGIERFD

-224 DIAETELRVVAKTVG
+224 DIAETELRVIAKTVG

-244 SPDRAYDESRTEEK
+244 NRDRAYDESRTEEK

-282 DNTRAGGN
+282 DNTTAGRN
-290 ILRQIR
+290 ILREIR
-296 TAAEGISEGTQESG
+296 TAAESISEGTQESG
-310 IHNAENNLPAD
+310 IHNVENNLPAD

-334 GRTAHNE
+334 GRTANNE
-341 NGTGTENQRENERE
+341 NGTGTGNHRENERK

-363 NEQFETLGRGNSPSG
+363 NEQSETFGGGNSPSG

-391 EPLIEAIILDDQGRK
+391 EPLIRAIILDDQGRK

-436 FVELLVD
+436 FVELLID
-443 NERIGYRK
+443 KERIGYRK

-485 EKGRHSFAF
+485 EKGSHSLAF

-500 NQAEQLNLFSMPL
+500 NQAEQLDIFSMPTITDTSAENSIST
-513 ETEIT
+513 ETSIV
-518 NAIADEEKPIYHAQI
+518 YHAKV

-538 DKVLYTGERETV
+538 DKVLYTGESETV

-610 FSRTSLSWVEI
+610 FSRTSLSWEEI
-621 DKRIETLLEEGTY
+621 DKRIETLLAEGTY

-703 QAIYEE
+703 QAIYDE
-709 FQAFAE
+709 FKAFSL
-715 AYAENRDILR
+715 AYAQNRDILR
-725 FHYHRV
+725 FHYHHV
-731 GDLERDLELL
+731 GELERDLELL

-773 GSSISGGKFRIY
+773 GSSISGGKFRIC

-791 HSLQEKADFLKKEY
+791 HSLQEKADFLKNEY
-805 GTGGVRYKGFSEN
+805 GTGGVGYKGFSEN

-833 AYDRRFLKWTDVARI
+833 AYDKRFLKWTDVARI
-848 VESLVAFNKYMTPK
+848 VESLVAFHKYMTPK

-881 FFRSGSDLSAIPF
+881 FFRSRSDLPAMPF

-924 QVVLDGTDTADRHYE
+924 QVVLDGTDTTDRHYE
-939 SMRKSFETLQKYSL
+939 SMRKSFEDMQKYSL
-953 GKFTLFNEKHRAE
+953 GKFTLFNGKHRAE
-966 EKIIPETGAYEEA
+966 EKIVAENVITEES
-979 KIPNKGNSAEAVIE
+979 KSVEEKPDTENNTSEINVTKSITE
-993 NESRVEAMETLI
+993 NEVEPVFEPTETEPLPDETQAVE
-1005 GQTVVADGRSFIVES
+1005 QTVER
-1020 IHGDRVSLRDTTFQE
+1020 LN
-1035 STGFPIYRNEPLTFV
+1035 YR
-1050 KDHIVMEQ
+1050 
-1058 EPLAEVP
+1058 
-1065 QAIEQRFE
+1065 
-1073 KRNYH
+1073 
-1078 ITDTELGTGTPTE
+1078 ITDNELGIGTPTE

-1129 LAECFSETNRNYAEL
+1129 LAECFSETNRNYVEL

-1171 KAIYR
+1171 KAIYQG
-1176 VLSQMGF
+1176 LSQMGF

-1206 ENSRIY
+1206 ENSHIY

-1239 NADFSDSFFDVAIGN
+1239 DTDFSDSFFDVAIGN

-1262 SDKRYEKNN
+1262 SDKRYDKNN

-1285 VRPGGVI
+1285 VRPGGVS

-1300 MDKENTAV
+1300 MDKESTAV

-1332 AGTEVTSDILFLQK
+1332 AGTEVTSDIIFLQK

-1375 HSQMILGKME
+1375 NPQMILGKME

-1498 AISGQQKK
+1498 AISRQQKK

-1548 RKLKRKADFFTK
+1548 RRLKRKADFFTK

-1569 EKTDNA
+1569 EKTDSA

-1599 KSEEEIFSDLQN
+1599 KSEEELFSDLQN

-1647 IKAQGNEILQTNV
+1647 IKAQENEILQTNV

-1692 FVFETLSTPRWAQYN
+1692 FMFETLSTPRWAQYN

-1728 GNIKATN
+1728 GNIRATN

-1796 IWKDHERREDICH
+1796 IWKDHERREDICR

-1954 RQRIILEQQIAEI
+1954 RQRTILEQQIAEI

-2001 NDQSRKDDVVTFE
+2001 NDQSKKDDVVTFE

-2044 AQTEAQKSTDL
+2044 AQTEAQKSSDL
-2055 FMKCCYLDEITDGRG
+2055 FMKCRYLDEITGGRG

-2084 ELYTI
+2084 
-2089 QRYLQYGTLQ
+2089 
-2099 KHRLQHFDS
+2099 
-2108 WASNFGE
+2108 
-2115 TVTAIELSPEG
+2115 
-2126 TGYRTKTRFAKFY
+2126 
-2139 NLPELMSMFKN
+2139 
-2150 IADIQTADMIRLP
+2150 
-2163 VPKANYHNIALKPSE
+2163 
-2178 IQKEMVQELG
+2178 
-2188 ERAERVR
+2188 VR
-2195 NKMVDSNI
+2195 
-2203 DNMLLI
+2203 
-2209 TNDGRKLALDQR
+2209 
-2221 LINPM
+2221 P
-2226 LGDSETSKATAC
+2226 
-2238 AENVFEIWR
+2238 
-2247 KTEESRS
+2247 
-2254 TQMIFCDLS
+2254 
-2263 TPKHDGNFN
+2263 
-2272 VYDDIKKKLTEKGIP
+2272 
-2287 ENEIAYIHNA
+2287 
-2297 KTEMQKKELFNKV
+2297 
-2310 REGTV
+2310 
-2315 RVLMGS
+2315 
-2321 TAKMGA
+2321 
-2327 GTNVQQKLIAL
+2327 
-2338 HHTDCPWRP
+2338 
-2347 SDLQQREGRIIRQGN
+2347 
-2362 ENEEVD
+2362 
-2368 IYSYVTEQ
+2368 
-2376 TFDSYLY
+2376 
-2383 QLVESKQK
+2383 
-2391 FISQIMTSKS
+2391 
-2401 PVRSAEDVDETALNY
+2401 
-2416 AEIKALASGNPL
+2416 
-2428 IKDKMNLDIEVSK
+2428 
-2441 LKMLKSTFL
+2441 
-2450 NQRYALEDK
+2450 
-2459 IIKFFP
+2459 
-2465 TEIAETK
+2465 
-2472 ERLAAY
+2472 
-2478 NEDIKTVKENTRP
+2478 
-2491 NVDGFT
+2491 
-2497 EMELKGTVYSDKKAA
+2497 
-2512 GTELLSLCACKVNAD
+2512 
-2527 RESIGRY
+2527 
-2534 KGLNLDLEFDKFSR
+2534 
-2548 TFVLGMEGKQR
+2548 
-2559 YKVEL
+2559 
-2564 GSDVFGNIQRIDNFL
+2564 
-2579 EALPVRENNCKQKLE
+2579 
-2594 ELEKQLETAKVEV
+2594 
-2607 KKEFEKEDELAEK
+2607 
-2620 SKRLEEL
+2620 
-2627 NVLLNEDNKKND
+2627 
-2639 MQEVSTEK
+2639 
-2647 IEKKNQ
+2647 
-2653 EWER
+2653 

>member
-19 VTETPQTWKA
+19 VTETPQAWKA

-109 PVWQMEQGFETF
+109 PVWQMEQGFEAYVT
-121 VAESL
+121 ESL
-126 ENDFGTLAEKESF
+126 ENSFGTLAEKESF
-139 PKAVLSAGKNLMA
+139 PQAVLSAGKNLMA
-152 DNISDYLAEIVNTT
+152 DNIADYLAEIVNTT

-185 MALSRMGFPAD
+185 MALARMGVSAD
-196 EYIPDSAFVGIERFD
+196 EYIPDSAFAGIARFD

-224 DIAETELRVVAKTVG
+224 DIAETELRVIAKTVG

-244 SPDRAYDESRTEEK
+244 NRDRAYDESRTEEK

-282 DNTRAGGN
+282 DNTTAGGN
-290 ILRQIR
+290 ILGQIR

-341 NGTGTENQRENERE
+341 NGTEAGNQRGNERE

-363 NEQFETLGRGNSPSG
+363 NEQFEAFGGGNSPSG

-391 EPLIEAIILDDQGRK
+391 EPLIRAIILDDQGRR

-451 QPDGLLMWEGSYL
+451 QSDGLLMWEGSYL

-485 EKGRHSFAF
+485 EKGRHSLAF

-500 NQAEQLNLFSMPL
+500 NQAEQLDIFSML
-513 ETEIT
+513 TITDTSAENSISTEMSVV
-518 NAIADEEKPIYHAQI
+518 YHAKI

-538 DKVLYTGERETV
+538 DKALYTGESETV

-576 AESGFGMIHEKQQ
+576 AESGFGILHEKQQ

-610 FSRTSLSWVEI
+610 FSRTSLSWADM
-621 DKRIETLLEEGTY
+621 DKRIETLLQEGTY
-634 LSQTELEKAKAF
+634 LSREEMEKAKAF

-709 FQAFAE
+709 FKIFSQD
-715 AYAENRDILR
+715 YDQNRDILR

-773 GSSISGGKFRIY
+773 GSSISGGKLRIY

-805 GTGGVRYKGFSEN
+805 GTGGVGYKGLSEN

-881 FFRSGSDLSAIPF
+881 FFRSGSDLPAIPF

-924 QVVLDGTDTADRHYE
+924 RVVLDGTDTTDRHYE
-939 SMRKSFETLQKYSL
+939 SMQRSFENLQKYSI
-953 GKFTLFNEKHRAE
+953 GKFTLFNGNHRVE
-966 EKIIPETGAYEEA
+966 EKTVAENTVTEEPRVTEEKEDVENSILEPDTGEIISESVEKETFIDEVQATE
-979 KIPNKGNSAEAVIE
+979 
-993 NESRVEAMETLI
+993 
-1005 GQTVVADGRSFIVES
+1005 QTV
-1020 IHGDRVSLRDTTFQE
+1020 
-1035 STGFPIYRNEPLTFV
+1035 
-1050 KDHIVMEQ
+1050 
-1058 EPLAEVP
+1058 
-1065 QAIEQRFE
+1065 E

-1129 LAECFSETNRNYAEL
+1129 LADCFSETNRNYGEL

-1262 SDKRYEKNN
+1262 SDKRYDKNN
-1271 FLIHDYFFGKALDQ
+1271 FLIHDYFFGKALDK

-1375 HSQMILGKME
+1375 HPQMILGKME

-1517 YGLINSRGNN
+1517 YGLLNSRGNN

-1569 EKTDNA
+1569 EKTDSA

-1647 IKAQGNEILQTNV
+1647 IKAQENEILQTNV

-1796 IWKDHERREDICH
+1796 IWKDHERREDICR

-1954 RQRIILEQQIAEI
+1954 RQRTILEQQIAEI

-1987 EKTKKNLQAKLNKL
+1987 EKTRKSLQAKLNKL

-2044 AQTEAQKSTDL
+2044 AQTEAQKSSDL
-2055 FMKCCYLDEITDGRG
+2055 FMKCRYLDEITDGRG
-2070 IVFATG
+2070 VVFATG

-2108 WASNFGE
+2108 WASSFGE

-2126 TGYRTKTRFAKFY
+2126 YT
-2139 NLPELMSMFKN
+2139 L
-2150 IADIQTADMIRLP
+2150 
-2163 VPKANYHNIALKPSE
+2163 
-2178 IQKEMVQELG
+2178 
-2188 ERAERVR
+2188 
-2195 NKMVDSNI
+2195 
-2203 DNMLLI
+2203 
-2209 TNDGRKLALDQR
+2209 
-2221 LINPM
+2221 
-2226 LGDSETSKATAC
+2226 
-2238 AENVFEIWR
+2238 
-2247 KTEESRS
+2247 
-2254 TQMIFCDLS
+2254 
-2263 TPKHDGNFN
+2263 
-2272 VYDDIKKKLTEKGIP
+2272 
-2287 ENEIAYIHNA
+2287 
-2297 KTEMQKKELFNKV
+2297 
-2310 REGTV
+2310 
-2315 RVLMGS
+2315 
-2321 TAKMGA
+2321 
-2327 GTNVQQKLIAL
+2327 
-2338 HHTDCPWRP
+2338 
-2347 SDLQQREGRIIRQGN
+2347 
-2362 ENEEVD
+2362 
-2368 IYSYVTEQ
+2368 
-2376 TFDSYLY
+2376 
-2383 QLVESKQK
+2383 
-2391 FISQIMTSKS
+2391 
-2401 PVRSAEDVDETALNY
+2401 
-2416 AEIKALASGNPL
+2416 
-2428 IKDKMNLDIEVSK
+2428 
-2441 LKMLKSTFL
+2441 
-2450 NQRYALEDK
+2450 
-2459 IIKFFP
+2459 
-2465 TEIAETK
+2465 
-2472 ERLAAY
+2472 
-2478 NEDIKTVKENTRP
+2478 
-2491 NVDGFT
+2491 
-2497 EMELKGTVYSDKKAA
+2497 
-2512 GTELLSLCACKVNAD
+2512 
-2527 RESIGRY
+2527 IGR
-2534 KGLNLDLEFDKFSR
+2534 
-2548 TFVLGMEGKQR
+2548 
-2559 YKVEL
+2559 
-2564 GSDVFGNIQRIDNFL
+2564 
-2579 EALPVRENNCKQKLE
+2579 
-2594 ELEKQLETAKVEV
+2594 
-2607 KKEFEKEDELAEK
+2607 
-2620 SKRLEEL
+2620 
-2627 NVLLNEDNKKND
+2627 
-2639 MQEVSTEK
+2639 
-2647 IEKKNQ
+2647 
-2653 EWER
+2653 

>member
-19 VTETPQTWKA
+19 VTETPQAWKA
-29 FLRSACNNY
+29 FLRSACNSY

-82 EERNGR
+82 EEKNGR

-109 PVWQMEQGFETF
+109 PVWQMEQAFEPF

-126 ENDFGTLAEKESF
+126 ENSFGTLAEKESF
-139 PKAVLSAGKNLMA
+139 PQAVLSAGKNLMA
-152 DNISDYLAEIVNTT
+152 NNIADYLAEIVNTT
-166 ADVEI
+166 AAVEI

-185 MALSRMGFPAD
+185 MALARMGFPAD
-196 EYIPDSAFVGIERFD
+196 EYIPDSAFAGIEHFD
-211 SVKKI
+211 SVRKI

-282 DNTRAGGN
+282 DNTRAGGS
-290 ILRQIR
+290 LSGQIR
-296 TAAEGISEGTQESG
+296 TAAESISEGTQESG

-321 TALGGNGTERQED
+321 TALSGNGTDRQED

-341 NGTGTENQRENERE
+341 NGTGTENQRGNERE
-355 ESSGMDSG
+355 ESSGMDGG
-363 NEQFETLGRGNSPSG
+363 NEQSETFGGGNGPSG

-391 EPLIEAIILDDQGRK
+391 EPLIEAIILDDPGRK

-436 FVELLVD
+436 FVELLID
-443 NERIGYRK
+443 KERIGYRK
-451 QPDGLLMWEGSYL
+451 QPDGLLMWEGNYL

-473 WGVVTEFFEGYM
+473 WGIVAEFFESYM
-485 EKGRHSFAF
+485 EKGRHSLAF

-500 NQAEQLNLFSMPL
+500 NQAEQLNLFSMP

-518 NAIADEEKPIYHAQI
+518 NAIADEEKPIYHAKI

-538 DKVLYTGERETV
+538 DKALYTGESETV

-576 AESGFGMIHEKQQ
+576 AESGFGILHEKQQ

-599 DISRGKRLRNG
+599 DLSRGKRLRNG

-621 DKRIETLLEEGTY
+621 DKRIETLLAEGTY

-709 FQAFAE
+709 FKIFSQD
-715 AYAENRDILR
+715 YAQNRDILR

-741 TLPKREFTA
+741 ILPKREFTA

-805 GTGGVRYKGFSEN
+805 GTGGVGYKGFSES

-862 QLEQIPQ
+862 QLEGIPQ

-881 FFRSGSDLSAIPF
+881 FFRSGSDLPAMPF
-894 RAEDDYYTATENIVK
+894 RAEDDYYTATETIVK

-924 QVVLDGTDTADRHYE
+924 QMVLDGTDTTDRQYE
-939 SMRKSFETLQKYSL
+939 SMQKSFETLQKYSL
-953 GKFTLFNEKHRAE
+953 GKFTLFNGKHRAE
-966 EKIIPETGAYEEA
+966 EKIIPETAAYEET
-979 KIPNKGNSAEAVIE
+979 KVPNKENSAEAVIE
-993 NESRVEAMETLI
+993 NESRVEAMEMLI

-1020 IHGDRVSLRDTTFQE
+1020 IHGDRASLRDTTFQG
-1035 STGFPIYRNEPLTFV
+1035 STGFPIYRNESLTFV
-1050 KDHIVMEQ
+1050 KDHLVMEQ

-1065 QAIEQRFE
+1065 QAIEQGVE

-1078 ITDTELGTGTPTE
+1078 ITDTELGIGTPTE

-1129 LAECFSETNRNYAEL
+1129 LADCFSETNRNYVEL
-1144 KSLLTEEEFSSARES
+1144 KGLLTEEEFSSARES

-1171 KAIYR
+1171 KAIYQG
-1176 VLSQMGF
+1176 LSQMGF

-1489 MQVNDFSDE
+1489 MQVNDFPDE

-1506 LNTLYDAFTER
+1506 LNTLYDAFTEK

-1569 EKTDNA
+1569 EKTDSA

-1589 DMAYMQQLTG
+1589 DMAYMEHLTG
-1599 KSEEEIFSDLQN
+1599 KSEKEIFSDLQN

-1647 IKAQGNEILQTNV
+1647 IKAQENEILQTNV

-1796 IWKDHERREDICH
+1796 IWKDHERREDICR

-1905 YPSANVLV
+1905 YPSANILV

-1954 RQRIILEQQIAEI
+1954 RQRTILEQQIAEI

-2263 TPKHDGNFN
+2263 TPKNDGSFN

-2362 ENEEVD
+2362 ENKEVD

-2459 IIKFFP
+2459 IIKYFP
-2465 TEIAETK
+2465 VEIAETK

-2497 EMELKGTVYSDKKAA
+2497 PMELKGTVYSDKKAA

-2527 RESIGRY
+2527 RESIGSY
-2534 KGLNLDLEFDKFSR
+2534 KGLRLDLEFDKFSR

-2564 GSDVFGNIQRIDNFL
+2564 GGDVFGNIQRMDNFL
-2579 EALPVRENNCKQKLE
+2579 EALPVRENNCKRKLE
-2594 ELEKQLETAKVEV
+2594 ELDKQLETAKVEV

-2639 MQEVSTEK
+2639 TQEVSTEK

>member
-56 AVLEM
+56 AVLEI

-109 PVWQMEQGFETF
+109 PVWQMEQGFEAYVT
-121 VAESL
+121 ESL
-126 ENDFGTLAEKESF
+126 ENSFGTLAEKESF
-139 PKAVLSAGKNLMA
+139 PQAVLSAGKNLMA
-152 DNISDYLAEIVNTT
+152 DNIADYLAEIVNTT

-185 MALSRMGFPAD
+185 MALARMGVSAD

-244 SPDRAYDESRTEEK
+244 SPDRAYDESGTEEK
-258 TAEERSVAHG
+258 TAEEGSVAHG
-268 SDIQNGE
+268 SDIQNRE

-282 DNTRAGGN
+282 DNTTAGGS
-290 ILRQIR
+290 LSGQIR
-296 TAAEGISEGTQESG
+296 TAAESISEGTQESG

-341 NGTGTENQRENERE
+341 NGTGTENHRGNERK

-363 NEQFETLGRGNSPSG
+363 NEQSETLGGGNSPSG

-391 EPLIEAIILDDQGRK
+391 EPLIRAIILDDQGRK

-421 TQEKIEYMKNAYSDT
+421 SQEKIEYMKNAYSDT
-436 FVELLVD
+436 FVELLID
-443 NERIGYRK
+443 KERIGYRK
-451 QPDGLLMWEGSYL
+451 QPDGLLMWEGNYL

-485 EKGRHSFAF
+485 EKGRHSLAF

-500 NQAEQLNLFSMPL
+500 NQAEQLNLFSMPS

-518 NAIADEEKPIYHAQI
+518 NAIADEEKPIYYAKI

-550 PYAVAARYSRDILAE
+550 PYAVASRYSRDILAE

-670 KYLPIIRG
+670 RYLPIIRG

-709 FQAFAE
+709 FQTFAE

-805 GTGGVRYKGFSEN
+805 GTGGVGYKGFSEN

-833 AYDRRFLKWTDVARI
+833 AYDKRFLKWTDVARI
-848 VESLVAFNKYMTPK
+848 VESLVAFHKYMTPK

-881 FFRSGSDLSAIPF
+881 FFRSGSDLPAIPF
-894 RAEDDYYTATENIVK
+894 RVEDDYYTATANIIN
-909 QLSDTEK
+909 QLSDKEK

-924 QVVLDGTDTADRHYE
+924 RVVLDGTDTADRHYE
-939 SMRKSFETLQKYSL
+939 SMQKSFENLQKYSL

-966 EKIIPETGAYEEA
+966 EKIIPETVVYEEA
-979 KIPNKGNSAEAVIE
+979 KIPNKENSAEAVIE

-1020 IHGDRVSLRDTTFQE
+1020 IHGDRASLRDTTFQE

-1058 EPLAEVP
+1058 EPLVEVP
-1065 QAIEQRFE
+1065 QAIEQRVE

-1129 LAECFSETNRNYAEL
+1129 LAECFSETNRNYGEL

-1262 SDKRYEKNN
+1262 SDKRYDKNN

-1300 MDKENTAV
+1300 MDKESTAV
-1308 RKYIAQRAEL
+1308 REYIAQRAEL

-1332 AGTEVTSDILFLQK
+1332 AGTEVTSDIIFLQK

-1375 HSQMILGKME
+1375 HPQMILGKME

-1444 SYTLVDGEI
+1444 SYALVDGEI

-1479 LRDCVRELID
+1479 LRDCVRKLID

-1498 AISGQQKK
+1498 AISEQQKK
-1506 LNTLYDAFTER
+1506 LNTLYDAFTEK

-1569 EKTDNA
+1569 EKTDSA

-1642 LAFAR
+1642 LAFAKV
-1647 IKAQGNEILQTNV
+1647 KAQENESLQTNV

-1825 SHIVFNGMNP
+1825 RHIVFNGMNP

-1905 YPSANVLV
+1905 YPSANILV

-1954 RQRIILEQQIAEI
+1954 RQRTILEQQIAEI

-1987 EKTKKNLQAKLNKL
+1987 EKTRKSLQAKLNKL

-2014 ELGVD
+2014 ELGAD

-2044 AQTEAQKSTDL
+2044 AQTEAQKSSDL
-2055 FMKCCYLDEITDGRG
+2055 FMKCRYLDEITGGHG

-2126 TGYRTKTRFAKFY
+2126 YT
-2139 NLPELMSMFKN
+2139 L
-2150 IADIQTADMIRLP
+2150 
-2163 VPKANYHNIALKPSE
+2163 
-2178 IQKEMVQELG
+2178 
-2188 ERAERVR
+2188 
-2195 NKMVDSNI
+2195 
-2203 DNMLLI
+2203 
-2209 TNDGRKLALDQR
+2209 
-2221 LINPM
+2221 
-2226 LGDSETSKATAC
+2226 
-2238 AENVFEIWR
+2238 
-2247 KTEESRS
+2247 
-2254 TQMIFCDLS
+2254 
-2263 TPKHDGNFN
+2263 
-2272 VYDDIKKKLTEKGIP
+2272 
-2287 ENEIAYIHNA
+2287 
-2297 KTEMQKKELFNKV
+2297 
-2310 REGTV
+2310 
-2315 RVLMGS
+2315 
-2321 TAKMGA
+2321 
-2327 GTNVQQKLIAL
+2327 
-2338 HHTDCPWRP
+2338 
-2347 SDLQQREGRIIRQGN
+2347 
-2362 ENEEVD
+2362 
-2368 IYSYVTEQ
+2368 
-2376 TFDSYLY
+2376 
-2383 QLVESKQK
+2383 
-2391 FISQIMTSKS
+2391 
-2401 PVRSAEDVDETALNY
+2401 
-2416 AEIKALASGNPL
+2416 
-2428 IKDKMNLDIEVSK
+2428 
-2441 LKMLKSTFL
+2441 
-2450 NQRYALEDK
+2450 
-2459 IIKFFP
+2459 
-2465 TEIAETK
+2465 
-2472 ERLAAY
+2472 
-2478 NEDIKTVKENTRP
+2478 
-2491 NVDGFT
+2491 
-2497 EMELKGTVYSDKKAA
+2497 
-2512 GTELLSLCACKVNAD
+2512 
-2527 RESIGRY
+2527 IGR
-2534 KGLNLDLEFDKFSR
+2534 
-2548 TFVLGMEGKQR
+2548 
-2559 YKVEL
+2559 
-2564 GSDVFGNIQRIDNFL
+2564 
-2579 EALPVRENNCKQKLE
+2579 
-2594 ELEKQLETAKVEV
+2594 
-2607 KKEFEKEDELAEK
+2607 
-2620 SKRLEEL
+2620 
-2627 NVLLNEDNKKND
+2627 
-2639 MQEVSTEK
+2639 
-2647 IEKKNQ
+2647 
-2653 EWER
+2653 

>member
-19 VTETPQTWKA
+19 VTETPQAWKA
-29 FLRSACNNY
+29 FLRSACNSY

-82 EERNGR
+82 EEKNGR

-98 DTHESRYAKPV
+98 DTHESRHAKPV
-109 PVWQMEQGFETF
+109 PVWQMEQAFETS

-126 ENDFGTLAEKESF
+126 ENNFGTLAEKESF
-139 PKAVLSAGKNLMA
+139 PQAVLSAGRNLMA
-152 DNISDYLAEIVNTT
+152 DNIADYLVELVNTT
-166 ADVEI
+166 ADVET
-171 VDRFPKLVENSISY
+171 VDSFPKLVENSISY

-196 EYIPDSAFVGIERFD
+196 EYIPDSVFAGIEHFD

-224 DIAETELRVVAKTVG
+224 DIAETELRAVAKTVT

-244 SPDRAYDESRTEEK
+244 NRDRAYDESRTEEN

-275 RRADSQP
+275 RRADSKSG
-282 DNTRAGGN
+282 NTAAGGN

-296 TAAEGISEGTQESG
+296 TTSESISEGTQESG
-310 IHNAENNLPAD
+310 IHNAENDLPTD
-321 TALGGNGTERQED
+321 TAFGGHGTERQED
-334 GRTAHNE
+334 DRTAHDE
-341 NGTGTENQRENERE
+341 NGTGAENHRRNERE
-355 ESSGMDSG
+355 ESFGMDSG
-363 NEQFETLGRGNSPSG
+363 NEQSETFGGGNSHSG

-391 EPLIEAIILDDQGRK
+391 EPLIRAIILDDQGK
-406 KSRQEINQFF
+406 NKSRQEINQFF

-436 FVELLVD
+436 SVELLID
-443 NERIGYRK
+443 KERIGYRK
-451 QPDGLLMWEGSYL
+451 QPDGLLMWEGNYL

-473 WGVVTEFFEGYM
+473 WGVVTEFFEGYI
-485 EKGRHSFAF
+485 EKGSHSLAF

-500 NQAEQLNLFSMPL
+500 NQAEQLNLFSMPS

-518 NAIADEEKPIYHAQI
+518 NVIADEEKPIYQAKI

-576 AESGFGMIHEKQQ
+576 AESGFGILHEKQQ

-610 FSRTSLSWVEI
+610 FSRTSLSWEEI
-621 DKRIETLLEEGTY
+621 DKRIETLLAEGTY

-646 EFSDVSQRLLYLYGD
+646 EFLDISQRLLYVCND
-661 IDQENEENR
+661 IDHDNEENR
-670 KYLPIIRG
+670 KYLPIING
-678 IRNIS
+678 IQRIS

-703 QAIYEE
+703 QAIYDE
-709 FQAFAE
+709 FKAFSL
-715 AYAENRDILR
+715 AYAQNRDILR

-741 TLPKREFTA
+741 ILPKREFTA

-805 GTGGVRYKGFSEN
+805 GTGGVGYKGFSES

-862 QLEQIPQ
+862 QMEQIPQ
-869 YEKEEIAKGIYH
+869 YEKEQIAKGIYH
-881 FFRSGSDLSAIPF
+881 FFRSGSDLPAIPF
-894 RAEDDYYTATENIVK
+894 RVEDDYYTATENIVK

-939 SMRKSFETLQKYSL
+939 SMRKSFENLQKYSL
-953 GKFTLFNEKHRAE
+953 GKFTLFNGKHPTE
-966 EKIIPETGAYEEA
+966 EKTVAENTVTEEPRVTEEKEDVENSILEPDTGEIISESVEKETFIDEVQATE
-979 KIPNKGNSAEAVIE
+979 
-993 NESRVEAMETLI
+993 
-1005 GQTVVADGRSFIVES
+1005 QTV
-1020 IHGDRVSLRDTTFQE
+1020 
-1035 STGFPIYRNEPLTFV
+1035 
-1050 KDHIVMEQ
+1050 
-1058 EPLAEVP
+1058 
-1065 QAIEQRFE
+1065 E

-1129 LAECFSETNRNYAEL
+1129 LAECFSETNRNYVEL

-1176 VLSQMGF
+1176 GLSQMGF

-1262 SDKRYEKNN
+1262 SDKRYDKNN

-1308 RKYIAQRAEL
+1308 REYIAQRAEL

-1332 AGTEVTSDILFLQK
+1332 AGTEVTSDIIFLQK

-1375 HSQMILGKME
+1375 HPQMILGKME

-1427 LENETVSIPA
+1427 LENETVSISA

-1489 MQVNDFSDE
+1489 MQVNDFPDE

-1506 LNTLYDAFTER
+1506 LNTLYDAFTEK

-1569 EKTDNA
+1569 EKTDSA

-1599 KSEEEIFSDLQN
+1599 KSEEDIFSDLQN

-1621 GKTAEK
+1621 GKFAEK

-1647 IKAQGNEILQTNV
+1647 IKAQENEILQTNV

-1796 IWKDHERREDICH
+1796 IWKDHERREDICR
-1809 TYNVLFNSNRP
+1809 TYNVLFNSNRL

-1954 RQRIILEQQIAEI
+1954 RQRTILEQQIAEI

-2044 AQTEAQKSTDL
+2044 AQTEAQKSSDL
-2055 FMKCCYLDEITDGRG
+2055 FMKCRYLDEITGGRG

-2150 IADIQTADMIRLP
+2150 IADIQTADMIKLP

-2263 TPKHDGNFN
+2263 TPKNDGSFN
-2272 VYDDIKKKLTEKGIP
+2272 IYDDIKNKLIQKGIP

-2347 SDLQQREGRIIRQGN
+2347 SDVGRILRTFKIKKN
-2362 ENEEVD
+2362 VEVTD
-2368 IYSYVTEQ
+2368 
-2376 TFDSYLY
+2376 
-2383 QLVESKQK
+2383 
-2391 FISQIMTSKS
+2391 
-2401 PVRSAEDVDETALNY
+2401 N
-2416 AEIKALASGNPL
+2416 G
-2428 IKDKMNLDIEVSK
+2428 
-2441 LKMLKSTFL
+2441 
-2450 NQRYALEDK
+2450 K
-2459 IIKFFP
+2459 II
-2465 TEIAETK
+2465 I
-2472 ERLAAY
+2472 
-2478 NEDIKTVKENTRP
+2478 
-2491 NVDGFT
+2491 
-2497 EMELKGTVYSDKKAA
+2497 
-2512 GTELLSLCACKVNAD
+2512 
-2527 RESIGRY
+2527 
-2534 KGLNLDLEFDKFSR
+2534 
-2548 TFVLGMEGKQR
+2548 
-2559 YKVEL
+2559 
-2564 GSDVFGNIQRIDNFL
+2564 
-2579 EALPVRENNCKQKLE
+2579 
-2594 ELEKQLETAKVEV
+2594 
-2607 KKEFEKEDELAEK
+2607 
-2620 SKRLEEL
+2620 
-2627 NVLLNEDNKKND
+2627 
-2639 MQEVSTEK
+2639 
-2647 IEKKNQ
+2647 
-2653 EWER
+2653 

>member
-19 VTETPQTWKA
+19 VTETPQAWKA

-109 PVWQMEQGFETF
+109 PVWQMEQAFEPF

-126 ENDFGTLAEKESF
+126 ENSFGTLAEKESF
-139 PKAVLSAGKNLMA
+139 PQTVLSAGKNLMA
-152 DNISDYLAEIVNTT
+152 DNIADYLAEIVNTT

-185 MALSRMGFPAD
+185 MALARMGVSAD
-196 EYIPDSAFVGIERFD
+196 EYIPDSAFVGIARFD

-244 SPDRAYDESRTEEK
+244 NRDRAYDESRTEEK

-282 DNTRAGGN
+282 DNTTARGSLSG
-290 ILRQIR
+290 QIR
-296 TAAEGISEGTQESG
+296 TAAESISEGTQESG
-310 IHNAENNLPAD
+310 IHNAENNLPTD
-321 TALGGNGTERQED
+321 TALSGNGTERQED

-341 NGTGTENQRENERE
+341 NGTGTGNQRGNERK
-355 ESSGMDSG
+355 ESTGVDSG
-363 NEQFETLGRGNSPSG
+363 NEQFETFGGGNSPSG
-378 ADLQV
+378 ADLQI

-436 FVELLVD
+436 FVELLID
-443 NERIGYRK
+443 KERIGYWK

-485 EKGRHSFAF
+485 EKGRHSLAF

-500 NQAEQLNLFSMPL
+500 NQAEQLNLFSMPS
-513 ETEIT
+513 ETEST
-518 NAIADEEKPIYHAQI
+518 NAIADEEKPIYHAKI
-533 PQEVI
+533 PQEII

-565 ERIAFLKTVFQ
+565 ERIAFLKTAFQ

-599 DISRGKRLRNG
+599 DISQGKRLRSG
-610 FSRTSLSWVEI
+610 FLKTSLSWEEI

-646 EFSDVSQRLLYLYGD
+646 EFFDVSQRLLYLYGD

-709 FQAFAE
+709 FKIFSQD
-715 AYAENRDILR
+715 YAQNRDILR
-725 FHYHRV
+725 FHYHHV

-741 TLPKREFTA
+741 TLQKREFTA

-773 GSSISGGKFRIY
+773 GSSISGGKFRIC

-805 GTGGVRYKGFSEN
+805 GTGGVGYKGFSEN

-833 AYDRRFLKWTDVARI
+833 AYDKRFLKWTDVARI

-881 FFRSGSDLSAIPF
+881 FFRSGSDLPAMPF
-894 RAEDDYYTATENIVK
+894 RAEDDYYTATANIVK

-924 QVVLDGTDTADRHYE
+924 QVVLDGTDTADRQYE
-939 SMRKSFETLQKYSL
+939 SMRKSLENLQKYSL
-953 GKFTLFNEKHRAE
+953 GKFTLFNGKYRAE

-979 KIPNKGNSAEAVIE
+979 KIPNKENSAEAVIE
-993 NESRVEAMETLI
+993 NESRVEAMEMLI

-1020 IHGDRVSLRDTTFQE
+1020 IHGDRASLRDTTFQE

-1065 QAIEQRFE
+1065 QAIEQRVE

-1129 LAECFSETNRNYAEL
+1129 LAECFSETNRNYVEL

-1171 KAIYR
+1171 KAIYQG
-1176 VLSQMGF
+1176 LSQMGF

-1206 ENSRIY
+1206 ENSHIY

-1239 NADFSDSFFDVAIGN
+1239 DTDFSDSFFDVAIGN

-1262 SDKRYEKNN
+1262 SDKRYDKNN

-1300 MDKENTAV
+1300 MDKESTAV

-1332 AGTEVTSDILFLQK
+1332 AGTEVTSDILFLKK

-1375 HSQMILGKME
+1375 HPQMILGKME

-1399 FPDKSLEELLHTAVS
+1399 FPDKSLEELLHIAVS

-1506 LNTLYDAFTER
+1506 LNMLYDAFTER

-1548 RKLKRKADFFTK
+1548 RRLKRKADLFTK

-1569 EKTDNA
+1569 EKTDSA
-1575 TEALAVSIGEKAKV
+1575 TEALAVSIGEKVKV

-1599 KSEEEIFSDLQN
+1599 KSEEELFSDLQN

-1647 IKAQGNEILQTNV
+1647 IKAQENEILQTNV

-1796 IWKDHERREDICH
+1796 IWKDHERREDICR

-1954 RQRIILEQQIAEI
+1954 RQRTILEQQIAEI

-1987 EKTKKNLQAKLNKL
+1987 EKTRKSLQAKLNKL

-2044 AQTEAQKSTDL
+2044 AQTEAQKSSDL
-2055 FMKCCYLDEITDGRG
+2055 FMKCRYLDEITGGRG

-2247 KTEESRS
+2247 KTEVSRS

-2263 TPKHDGNFN
+2263 TPKNDGSFN
-2272 VYDDIKKKLTEKGIP
+2272 IYDDIKNKLIQKGIP

-2310 REGTV
+2310 REGNV

-2362 ENEEVD
+2362 ENEEIE

-2441 LKMLKSTFL
+2441 LKMLKATFL

-2459 IIKFFP
+2459 IIKYFP
-2465 TEIAETK
+2465 VEIAETK

-2491 NVDGFT
+2491 NVDGFIP
-2497 EMELKGTVYSDKKAA
+2497 MELKGTVYSNKKVA
-2512 GTELLSLCACKVNAD
+2512 GTELLSICTCKVNAG
-2527 RESIGRY
+2527 RESIGSY
-2534 KGLNLDLEFDKFSR
+2534 KGLRLDLEFDKFSR
-2548 TFVLGMEGKQR
+2548 TFVIGMEGKQR

-2627 NVLLNEDNKKND
+2627 NVLLNEDNKKVLV
-2639 MQEVSTEK
+2639 EEK
-2647 IEKKNQ
+2647 AEKQKLPAY
-2653 EWER
+2653 ER

>member
-19 VTETPQTWKA
+19 VTETPQIWKA

-109 PVWQMEQGFETF
+109 PVWQMEQGFEAYVT
-121 VAESL
+121 ESL
-126 ENDFGTLAEKESF
+126 ENSFGTLAEKESF
-139 PKAVLSAGKNLMA
+139 PQAVLSAGKNLMA
-152 DNISDYLAEIVNTT
+152 DNISDYLVELVNTT

-171 VDRFPKLVENSISY
+171 VDRFPKFVEDSISY
-185 MALSRMGFPAD
+185 MALARMGFPAD
-196 EYIPDSAFVGIERFD
+196 EYIPDSAFAGIARFD
-211 SVKKI
+211 SAKKI

-244 SPDRAYDESRTEEK
+244 NRDRAYDESRTEEK

-296 TAAEGISEGTQESG
+296 TTSESISEGTQESG

-334 GRTAHNE
+334 GRTARDE
-341 NGTGTENQRENERE
+341 NGTGAENQRGNERK
-355 ESSGMDSG
+355 ESSGMDGG
-363 NEQFETLGRGNSPSG
+363 NEQSETLGGGNRPSG

-391 EPLIEAIILDDQGRK
+391 EPLIEAIILDDQGRR

-416 RNSKD
+416 RNTKD

-436 FVELLVD
+436 FVELLID
-443 NERIGYRK
+443 KERIGYRK

-473 WGVVTEFFEGYM
+473 WGIVTEFFEGYM
-485 EKGRHSFAF
+485 EKGRHSLAF

-518 NAIADEEKPIYHAQI
+518 NAIADEEKPIYHAKI

-599 DISRGKRLRNG
+599 DISRGKRLRSG
-610 FSRTSLSWVEI
+610 FLKTSLSWEEI

-709 FQAFAE
+709 FQTFAE
-715 AYAENRDILR
+715 AYAENRDILQ
-725 FHYHRV
+725 FHYHHV
-731 GDLERDLELL
+731 GELERDLELL

-785 SYFSYP
+785 SYFSYS

-805 GTGGVRYKGFSEN
+805 GTGGVGYKGFSEN

-881 FFRSGSDLSAIPF
+881 FFRSGSDLPAMPF
-894 RAEDDYYTATENIVK
+894 RAEEDYYTATENIVK

-916 VKEILQTM
+916 VKEILQTLR
-924 QVVLDGTDTADRHYE
+924 VVLDGTDTTDRHYE
-939 SMRKSFETLQKYSL
+939 SMQRSFENLQKYSI
-953 GKFTLFNEKHRAE
+953 GKFTLFNGNHRVE
-966 EKIIPETGAYEEA
+966 EKTVAENTVTEEPRVTEEKEDVENSILEPDTGEIISESVEKETFIDEVQATE
-979 KIPNKGNSAEAVIE
+979 
-993 NESRVEAMETLI
+993 
-1005 GQTVVADGRSFIVES
+1005 QTV
-1020 IHGDRVSLRDTTFQE
+1020 
-1035 STGFPIYRNEPLTFV
+1035 
-1050 KDHIVMEQ
+1050 
-1058 EPLAEVP
+1058 
-1065 QAIEQRFE
+1065 E

-1129 LAECFSETNRNYAEL
+1129 LADCFSETNRNYVEL

-1262 SDKRYEKNN
+1262 SDKRYDKNN
-1271 FLIHDYFFGKALDQ
+1271 FLIHDYFFGKALDK

-1385 NVSGPFGMEAACLP
+1385 NVSGPFGTEAACLP
-1399 FPDKSLEELLHTAVS
+1399 FPDKNLEELLHTAVS

-1489 MQVNDFSDE
+1489 MQINDFSDE

-1506 LNTLYDAFTER
+1506 LNTLYDAFTEK

-1627 YLTADEYLSGNVREK
+1627 YLTVDEYLSGNVREK

-1647 IKAQGNEILQTNV
+1647 IKAQENEILQTNV

-1692 FVFETLSTPRWAQYN
+1692 FVFEMLSTPRWAQYN
-1707 IKVHFSEITGEWR
+1707 VKVHFSEITGEWR

-1762 HEDADG
+1762 HEDAEG
-1768 KRTAVLNKQETAIAQ
+1768 KRTTVLNKQETAIAQ

-1954 RQRIILEQQIAEI
+1954 RQRTILEQQIAEI

-1987 EKTKKNLQAKLNKL
+1987 EKTRKSLQAKLNKL

-2044 AQTEAQKSTDL
+2044 AQTEAQKSSDL
-2055 FMKCCYLDEITDGRG
+2055 FMKCRYLDEITGGRG

-2084 ELYTI
+2084 
-2089 QRYLQYGTLQ
+2089 
-2099 KHRLQHFDS
+2099 
-2108 WASNFGE
+2108 
-2115 TVTAIELSPEG
+2115 
-2126 TGYRTKTRFAKFY
+2126 
-2139 NLPELMSMFKN
+2139 
-2150 IADIQTADMIRLP
+2150 
-2163 VPKANYHNIALKPSE
+2163 
-2178 IQKEMVQELG
+2178 
-2188 ERAERVR
+2188 VR
-2195 NKMVDSNI
+2195 
-2203 DNMLLI
+2203 
-2209 TNDGRKLALDQR
+2209 
-2221 LINPM
+2221 P
-2226 LGDSETSKATAC
+2226 
-2238 AENVFEIWR
+2238 
-2247 KTEESRS
+2247 
-2254 TQMIFCDLS
+2254 
-2263 TPKHDGNFN
+2263 
-2272 VYDDIKKKLTEKGIP
+2272 
-2287 ENEIAYIHNA
+2287 
-2297 KTEMQKKELFNKV
+2297 
-2310 REGTV
+2310 
-2315 RVLMGS
+2315 
-2321 TAKMGA
+2321 
-2327 GTNVQQKLIAL
+2327 
-2338 HHTDCPWRP
+2338 
-2347 SDLQQREGRIIRQGN
+2347 
-2362 ENEEVD
+2362 
-2368 IYSYVTEQ
+2368 
-2376 TFDSYLY
+2376 
-2383 QLVESKQK
+2383 
-2391 FISQIMTSKS
+2391 
-2401 PVRSAEDVDETALNY
+2401 
-2416 AEIKALASGNPL
+2416 
-2428 IKDKMNLDIEVSK
+2428 
-2441 LKMLKSTFL
+2441 
-2450 NQRYALEDK
+2450 
-2459 IIKFFP
+2459 
-2465 TEIAETK
+2465 
-2472 ERLAAY
+2472 
-2478 NEDIKTVKENTRP
+2478 
-2491 NVDGFT
+2491 
-2497 EMELKGTVYSDKKAA
+2497 
-2512 GTELLSLCACKVNAD
+2512 
-2527 RESIGRY
+2527 
-2534 KGLNLDLEFDKFSR
+2534 
-2548 TFVLGMEGKQR
+2548 
-2559 YKVEL
+2559 
-2564 GSDVFGNIQRIDNFL
+2564 
-2579 EALPVRENNCKQKLE
+2579 
-2594 ELEKQLETAKVEV
+2594 
-2607 KKEFEKEDELAEK
+2607 
-2620 SKRLEEL
+2620 
-2627 NVLLNEDNKKND
+2627 
-2639 MQEVSTEK
+2639 
-2647 IEKKNQ
+2647 
-2653 EWER
+2653 